1 MSYTYYVYILT
12 NTNNTVLYIGVSN
25 NISRRIFEHN
35 NKLNKGFTSKYNV
48 NKLVYCETFNSIE
61 EAITR
66 EKQLKHWKR
75 EWKIK
80 LIENSNPN
88 WEEIN
93 II

>member
-88 WEEIN
+88 WEETN

>member
-35 NKLNKGFTSKYNV
+35 NKLNKSFTSKYNV